1 MIINGEALEHLEHVD
16 GLVHVVESAGL
27 ASPHLAL
34 EWDAANSRFKSL
46 SSDSSLSAF
55 CTIAWHLAF

>member
-27 ASPHLAL
+27 ARLPISHLNGML
-34 EWDAANSRFKSL
+34 MR
-46 SSDSSLSAF
+46 
-55 CTIAWHLAF
+55 